1 VELHVV
7 GHKKLLVSVNLLGTL
22 ILLQRGLAIPLLEVC
37 NVFFKQDVALL
48 TCTQVGKHFFVVDGL
63 LFLLWLAKD
72 LGLALGL
79 ELWCT

>member
-1 VELHVV
+1 MELHVV

-37 NVFFKQDVALL
+37 NVFFKQDVAPL
-48 TCTQVGKHFFVVDGL
+48 TFAQVRKHFFVVDGL
-63 LFLLWLAKD
+63 VLFLWLAKD
-72 LGLALGL
+72 LGLTLGL